1 MLYCEKC
8 NVKIRTNH
16 KYCPLCQSPLIGEIG
31 EDSKLF
37 PELEEKTHASKL
49 MLRIFNFLCV
59 AIIIISLMVNWL
71 ITPGKQWSIW
81 IGAGVLCVWIFL
93 TVGVYKRK
101 NLMKNA
107 MWQLFLI
114 TVGTVIWDAAIGWS
128 GWSVNY
134 VIPIAGLV
142 TIIILIVIA
151 MVYHL
156 ASPEYMIYF
165 LMNCLY
171 GIIPFILL
179 LTGCITVKL
188 PALLCIC
195 CCALLFSAL
204 IIFQGRAV
212 YSELQKKFHL

>member
-8 NVKIRTNH
+8 NLTIRTNH
-16 KYCPLCQSPLIGEIG
+16 KYCPLCQSPLVGEIE
-31 EDSKLF
+31 EDNKLF

-59 AIIIISLMVNWL
+59 ATIIISLMMNWL
-71 ITPGKQWSIW
+71 ITPEKRWSIW

-93 TVGVYKRK
+93 TVGLYKRK

-114 TVGTVIWDAAIGWS
+114 TIGTVIWDAAIGWS

-142 TIIILIVIA
+142 TMIILIVVA

-171 GIIPFILL
+171 GIIPLILL

-188 PALLCIC
+188 PALLYIC